1 MNSWPNK
8 DPDEVL
14 DFQFD
19 WADRLAA
26 GELIAASAFTVTQGT
41 VTINTTALIATGL
54 TTVWLSGGAAGELCL
69 INNHITTSLGREYD
83 ETAKL
88 RIRAK

>member
-14 DFQFD
+14 DYQFD
-19 WADRLAA
+19 WTARLVT
-26 GELIAASAFTVTQGT
+26 GELISASTFTVPQGT
-41 VTINTTALIATGL
+41 VVMDSDSFTPQGVA
-54 TTVWLSGGAAGELCL
+54 TVWLSGGAAGELCL
-69 INNHITTSLGREYD
+69 INNHITTTLGREYD

>member
-1 MNSWPNK
+1 MSSWPNK

-14 DFQFD
+14 DYQFD
-19 WADRLAA
+19 WTARLAT
-26 GELIAASAFTVTQGT
+26 GEQIVTSAFTVAEGT
-41 VTINTTALIATGL
+41 VVKDSEGFTPQGVA
-54 TTVWLSGGAAGELCL
+54 TVWLSGGTAGELCL
-69 INNHITTSLGREYD
+69 VNNHITTTLGREYD